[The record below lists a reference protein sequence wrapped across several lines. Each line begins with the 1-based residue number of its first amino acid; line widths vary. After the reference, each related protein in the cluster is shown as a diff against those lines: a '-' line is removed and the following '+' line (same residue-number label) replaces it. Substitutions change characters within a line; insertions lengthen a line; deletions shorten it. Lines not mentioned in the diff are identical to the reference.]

1 MNKTIRDEVY
11 FISSSLNLGGAEV
24 QSVWLANQFQ
34 KKGYKVSYVVLKNTT
49 FIASYLN
56 EDVELIQYKM
66 YTENSKKNLLKL
78 RQLYNFFSGVILFR
92 KKIKHKNA
100 VIFSFMFHANIFG
113 FLSTIFTNRRHVI
126 CIRNDRFNS
135 RNSTKNLKIRSI
147 LIYIATIFST
157 RVIFNSKK
165 AKNVMKKRIPNKNKK
180 ELILN
185 SITDFN
191 LKINEETYSKIAV
204 FLDDNKNKFVSIG
217 RLEPLKNYENIL
229 KAFQT
234 IKDSG
239 IDFKYVIFGQGFLEP
254 KLKNL
259 ILKYDLENNV
269 LLVGGV
275 KGAKEYLNLFDYF
288 ILCSIHEGFPNSLIE
303 AMSKKLLPFVT
314 DAGDSFDI
322 VGNNRG
328 IKIDGNEPENIA
340 SSIVCFIETKNKKK
354 KEDIFINIENYL
366 NTELNPDNII
376 NKWIKLTE

>member
-1 MNKTIRDEVY
+1 MNKTIRNEVY

-56 EDVELIQYKM
+56 EDIELIQYKM
-66 YTENSKKNLLKL
+66 YTENSRKNLLKL

-113 FLSTIFTNRRHVI
+113 FLSTIFTSRKHII

-191 LKINEETYSKIAV
+191 LEINEEIYSKIAV
-204 FLDDNKNKFVSIG
+204 FLDSNKNKFVSIG

-229 KAFQT
+229 KAFQR

-259 ILKYDLENNV
+259 ISKYDLENNV

-322 VGNNRG
+322 IGNNRG
-328 IKIDGNEPENIA
+328 IKIDGTEPENIA
-340 SSIVCFIETKNKKK
+340 SSIVSFIETKNKKR

>member
-1 MNKTIRDEVY
+1 
-11 FISSSLNLGGAEV
+11 
-24 QSVWLANQFQ
+24 
-34 KKGYKVSYVVLKNTT
+34 
-49 FIASYLN
+49 
-56 EDVELIQYKM
+56 
-66 YTENSKKNLLKL
+66 
-78 RQLYNFFSGVILFR
+78 
-92 KKIKHKNA
+92 
-100 VIFSFMFHANIFG
+100 
-113 FLSTIFTNRRHVI
+113 
-126 CIRNDRFNS
+126 
-135 RNSTKNLKIRSI
+135 
-147 LIYIATIFST
+147 
-157 RVIFNSKK
+157 
-165 AKNVMKKRIPNKNKK
+165 MKKRIPNKNKK

-191 LKINEETYSKIAV
+191 LEINEEIYSKIAV
-204 FLDDNKNKFVSIG
+204 FLDSNKNKFVSIG

-229 KAFQT
+229 KAFQR

-259 ILKYDLENNV
+259 ISKYDLENNV

-322 VGNNRG
+322 IGNNRG
-328 IKIDGNEPENIA
+328 IKIDGTEPENIA
-340 SSIVCFIETKNKKK
+340 SSIVSFIETKNKKR